1 MIFPT
6 VSHVFYIR
14 GVFSVRYPKRRLFF
28 IGKTRLFSM
37 ISLRKVQKNFNFQY
51 FPYRRQKI
59 KRRISLADAEGM
71 GGLFFLQNN
80 HKTR

>member
-14 GVFSVRYPKRRLFF
+14 GVFSVRYPKRRVFF
-28 IGKTRLFSM
+28 IDKTRLFSM

-59 KRRISLADAEGM
+59 KRRISLADAQGM
-71 GGLFFLQNN
+71 GGLFFLHNN